1 MDEDEMLDHCY
12 ECSGYGDDYS
22 LANLV
27 NWYVTVTH
35 VRVIHSPQIGMID
48 NQIDVW

>member
-12 ECSGYGDDYS
+12 ECSGYEMIIHQT
-22 LANLV
+22 NLV

-35 VRVIHSPQIGMID
+35 VCAIHSPQIGMID
-48 NQIDVW
+48 NQIDV